1 MWIIYLLKLLI
12 TSSGSTISL
21 MKLHRFYYPF
31 SSSLDEIIT
40 ITDEK
45 AHYIRNVLRI
55 KSGRNLRIFNHLN
68 QEYKAQITFID
79 RKSVKIHLQEI
90 IKPIKPSKLNITFV
104 QSISKGERMD
114 YTIQKATELGINTIQ
129 PITSEFGEVKLKDKR
144 LEKKIKHWKNI
155 SISACEQS
163 FRADIPRI
171 LNPMTIQ
178 EYTKSVHTGIFLE
191 PNETP
196 TIQTIAQNRWQKFD
210 VVIGPEG
217 GWSDDDLS
225 LLQSSGLQGIQFGQR
240 ILRTETMAPAIL
252 AAIHSLWGDFV

>member
-1 MWIIYLLKLLI
+1 MIIFLLELLNI
-12 TSSGSTISL
+12 TSGSTISL
-21 MKLHRFYYPF
+21 MRLHRFYYPF
-31 SSSLDEIIT
+31 TGGLDETII

-55 KSGRNLRIFNHLN
+55 KLGRNLRIFNHNGHEFL
-68 QEYKAQITFID
+68 AQITAID

-90 IKPIKPSKLNITFV
+90 IEPIKPSILNITLV

-144 LEKKIKHWKNI
+144 LEKKLKHWQNI

-163 FRADIPRI
+163 FRVDIPQI
-171 LNPMTIQ
+171 LRPISILEYCKIQ
-178 EYTKSVHTGIFLE
+178 HTGIYLE
-191 PNETP
+191 PNESA
-196 TIQTIAQNRWQKFD
+196 TIKTIANNNWRNFA
-210 VVIGPEG
+210 VAIGPEG
-217 GWSDDDLS
+217 GWSNDDLS
-225 LLQSSGLQGIQFGQR
+225 MLQSSGLQGIQFGQR
-240 ILRTETMAPAIL
+240 ILRTETMAPAVL